1 MNSDSLSVTCPKCKL
16 LSPRGTQYCDCG
28 YDFSTGRVVAR
39 PRTQAK
45 YPVDAGDLE
54 RVGFSFKALIGLV
67 GLQAIV
73 AIARAL
79 SLSAVGQG
87 RGDREVVTTLFAL
100 VLLAL
105 GVAAAIQAKRL
116 ADALQVGN
124 PMGYAVATLIPGVS
138 IVALLSLSSRAT
150 EWCRLR
156 GVAVG
161 LFGPKV

>member
-1 MNSDSLSVTCPKCKL
+1 M
-16 LSPRGTQYCDCG
+16 
-28 YDFSTGRVVAR
+28 
-39 PRTQAK
+39 
-45 YPVDAGDLE
+45 
-54 RVGFSFKALIGLV
+54 
-67 GLQAIV
+67 
-73 AIARAL
+73 
-79 SLSAVGQG
+79 
-87 RGDREVVTTLFAL
+87 TTFFAL

-116 ADALQVGN
+116 ADALQVAS
-124 PMGYAVATLIPGVS
+124 PMGYAFATLIPGVS